1 MAHIG
6 VSVDDTTKESWAEY
20 VEESEYGSMSELV
33 RTAVR
38 KEIRRG
44 DGGEGVPRELE
55 KELVELSEYQ
65 ETITEAVKQ
74 LNDEFEKVEEATE
87 SQYPEEVVELA
98 MDIAEE
104 DIQEISHDQFG
115 DLESD
120 AQGDLV
126 ALSRKHLDTVE
137 IGKVADALQYLE
149 ENLSYIKTEP
159 RTLDD
164 YWRVIG
170 RREYDR

>member
-6 VSVDDTTKESWAEY
+6 VSVDDQTKEGWAEH

-55 KELVELSEYQ
+55 KELVELSEHQ

-87 SQYPEEVVELA
+87 AQYPEEIVELA

-104 DIQEISHDQFG
+104 DIQEIHADQFG
-115 DLESD
+115 DLEKD
-120 AQGDLV
+120 AQRDLV
-126 ALSRKHLDTVE
+126 SLSRKHLDTVE
-137 IGKVADALQYLE
+137 IGKVAEALEYLE

-159 RTLDD
+159 RTVDD

-170 RREYDR
+170 RSDYDR